1 MKEIGVFFWYWLTIG
16 GSSQVPVDGA
26 EWDCRKYQFSNSCQ
40 VWNADNLPENSPD
53 EISKAFPASQTPKC
67 LETWRKKYFFKKIRS
82 SYNCQIFDV
91 QPLLMVLYYL
101 IS

>member
-40 VWNADNLPENSPD
+40 VWNTDNLPENSPD
-53 EISKAFPASQTPKC
+53 EISKAFPASQTPNC
-67 LETWRKKYFFKKIRS
+67 LETWRKKDFLKKLGQVTIAKS
-82 SYNCQIFDV
+82 
-91 QPLLMVLYYL
+91 LMYSPCWWYY
-101 IS
+101 II